1 MAFISN
7 NYIEEEDYRK
17 WVEANGKFLRRFIL
31 ENFTIQKTPIH
42 KVGPIDLPKF

>member
-7 NYIEEEDYRK
+7 NSIEEEDYQR
-17 WVEANGKFLRRFIL
+17 WVEANGKFLKRFIL
-31 ENFTIQKTPIH
+31 ENFTIQKTSIH